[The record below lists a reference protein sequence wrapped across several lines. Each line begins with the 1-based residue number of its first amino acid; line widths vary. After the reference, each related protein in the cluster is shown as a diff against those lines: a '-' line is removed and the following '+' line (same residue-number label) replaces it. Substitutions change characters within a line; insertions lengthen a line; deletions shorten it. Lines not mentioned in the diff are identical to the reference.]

1 MSGHPGPDDL
11 GYQLFV
17 QVLLCRYSPGAEDRL
32 DFGPGKRKRKYTS
45 AEAWAYRTYEQL
57 NSSSFTHFGKVGRGT
72 K

>member
-1 MSGHPGPDDL
+1 M
-11 GYQLFV
+11 
-17 QVLLCRYSPGAEDRL
+17 CRYSPGAEDRL

-57 NSSSFTHFGKVGRGT
+57 NSSSFTHFGKVGRGM